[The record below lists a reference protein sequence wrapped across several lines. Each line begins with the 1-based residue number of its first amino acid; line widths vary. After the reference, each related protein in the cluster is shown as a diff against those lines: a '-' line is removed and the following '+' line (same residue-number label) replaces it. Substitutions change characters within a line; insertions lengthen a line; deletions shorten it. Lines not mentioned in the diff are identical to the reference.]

1 MCVRIVKNI
10 LYSGS
15 ISAYEVYQD
24 DEKPVFGVINI
35 HRDVDIQTV
44 SYVTTQIWD
53 FLCYLR

>member
-1 MCVRIVKNI
+1 MKNI
-10 LYSGS
+10 LYSDS

-24 DEKPVFGVINI
+24 DEKTVFGVISI